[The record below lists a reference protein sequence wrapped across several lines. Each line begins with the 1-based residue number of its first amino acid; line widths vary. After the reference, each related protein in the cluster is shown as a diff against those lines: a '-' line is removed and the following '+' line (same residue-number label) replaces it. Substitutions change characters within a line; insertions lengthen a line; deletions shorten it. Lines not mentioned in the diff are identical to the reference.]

1 MPSFSASS
9 KKFKDKKL
17 PPIENE
23 TNKNNLNQ
31 SLDSSLASTSSDLKS
46 SLSPIVNSNLNQFK
60 LADYSNCVKLI
71 STQIGDLDKRE
82 AKLEFSKSSR
92 PPTAILS
99 SDNLGI
105 LPTTENKKRA
115 PNNLDT
121 IDPLIKNKVHNNRLD
136 LNTPV
141 IIDILSE
148 SGRYSKQSLDPLT
161 FRESSAKY
169 SSV

>member
-1 MPSFSASS
+1 MVPSFSASS

-23 TNKNNLNQ
+23 TNKKNLNQ

-60 LADYSNCVKLI
+60 LADYSKCVKLI
-71 STQIGDLDKRE
+71 STQISDLDKRE
-82 AKLEFSKSSR
+82 ARLEFSKSR
-92 PPTAILS
+92 PSTGIIS

-115 PNNLDT
+115 PNNLDI

-148 SGRYSKQSLDPLT
+148 SGR
-161 FRESSAKY
+161 
-169 SSV
+169 